1 MAIDSKE
8 KRQNVI
14 GVARPWLRNVFP
26 VATPDEQWRAAV
38 GNSYGGNALSAADGR
53 IMGSIAGQGG
63 LAGAGGLAGP
73 SGGLA
78 G

>member
-1 MAIDSKE
+1 MALDSKE

-38 GNSYGGNALSAADGR
+38 GNSYGGNALSPA
-53 IMGSIAGQGG
+53 
-63 LAGAGGLAGP
+63 AGGVIPIFMHHYKQMGAN
-73 SGGLA
+73 A
-78 G
+78 